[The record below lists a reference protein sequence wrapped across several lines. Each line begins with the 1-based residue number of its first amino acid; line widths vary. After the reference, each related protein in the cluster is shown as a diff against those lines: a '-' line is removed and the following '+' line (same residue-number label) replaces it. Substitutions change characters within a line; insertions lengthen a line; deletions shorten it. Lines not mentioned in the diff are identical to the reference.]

1 MLERKRDGRQRE
13 RAETERER
21 KQRKREREEQRQYV
35 AEAKIEKGTM
45 NERGQR

>member
-1 MLERKRDGRQRE
+1 MGGR
-13 RAETERER
+13 ERER

-35 AEAKIEKGTM
+35 AEAKIEKGTI